1 MPGIFVTGTDTEVG
15 KTVIAGGLAAAFRA
29 AGRKVGVMKP
39 VSSGDSNDASF
50 LARCAG
56 VELDADLMNPVRLRE
71 PLCPLEAARLEGRE
85 IDLSRIVAAYRR
97 LEDRF
102 DVVVVEGVGGLMV
115 PLTHDSLVADLIVR
129 LDLPAIVV
137 AAARLGTI
145 NHTLLTLRC
154 AQEYGV
160 DVIGIIV
167 NRCVPEPEDPV
178 EVSSLKSIAEFA
190 TDPVWIFPEIDSVD
204 LCARTEG
211 VFTELAQR
219 HLPWRY
225 LLRRIS

>member
-1 MPGIFVTGTDTEVG
+1 MSGIFVTGTDTEVG
-15 KTVIAGGLAAAFRA
+15 KTVVAGALAAAFRA
-29 AGRKVGVMKP
+29 AGRRVGVMKP
-39 VSSGDSNDASF
+39 VSSGGSNDGQF

-85 IDLSRIVAAYRR
+85 IDLSRIVAAYRH

-115 PLTHDSLVADLIVR
+115 PLTRDSLVTDLIVR

-154 AQEYGV
+154 AQEYGI
-160 DVIGIIV
+160 DIIGVIV
-167 NRCVPEPEDPV
+167 NRCVPEREDPV
-178 EVSSLKSIAEFA
+178 EVSSLKSIAEF
-190 TDPVWIFPEIDSVD
+190 TTVPVWIFPEIESFDV
-204 LCARTEG
+204 CAPTERL
-211 VFTELAQR
+211 FAEIAQR
-219 HLPWRY
+219 HLPWHY